1 MRYLEKVWVC
11 FSKTKE
17 SCISLRISC
26 STFSRNFVR
35 LRSIDRGH
43 RDLSTGNRPTRFTM
57 ESGLYSPSRIGE
69 DRIAAKARF
78 EEDGC
83 WSCVGNIQRRFVIA
97 KFFLLR
103 NRDCVRTDRRTM
115 YNRLLLF
122 LRFV

>member
-1 MRYLEKVWVC
+1 MGLLFQDKRILYLVTYLAFNV
-11 FSKTKE
+11 FTKFR
-17 SCISLRISC
+17 SSS
-26 STFSRNFVR
+26 V
-35 LRSIDRGH
+35 RSIDRGH

-83 WSCVGNIQRRFVIA
+83 WSCVRNIQRRFVIA

>member
-1 MRYLEKVWVC
+1 MGLLFQDKRILYLVTYLAFNV
-11 FSKTKE
+11 FTKFR
-17 SCISLRISC
+17 SSS
-26 STFSRNFVR
+26 V
-35 LRSIDRGH
+35 RSIDRGL

-97 KFFLLR
+97 KFFLSR

>member
-17 SCISLRISC
+17 CISLRISC